1 MAKKTTIGDCLQ
13 MIGDKVAIRRFARKT
28 ETKEGLALVEKFQ
41 EEPRLGRVIA
51 VGPGALRVMPVA
63 VDDCCEC
70 EPGTCLSPDKL
81 RYPMQCK
88 VGDVVLLPPVVDHVE
103 LVEGEKDTEVC
114 FCAEG
119 NLVAIVKE
127 QVE

>member
-51 VGPGALRVMPVA
+51 VGPGTLRVF
-63 VDDCCEC
+63 
-70 EPGTCLSPDKL
+70 PDFVTGSTVSDSFP